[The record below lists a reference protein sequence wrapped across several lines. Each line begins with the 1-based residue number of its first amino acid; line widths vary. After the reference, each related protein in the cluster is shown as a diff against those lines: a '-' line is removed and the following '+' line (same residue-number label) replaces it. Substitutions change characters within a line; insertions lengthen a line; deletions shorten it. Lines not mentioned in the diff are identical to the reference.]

1 MHPTVSLYRLYS
13 TADDLDLAGD
23 IHHLRSHLY
32 RVVYVQIRGLP
43 KPHDINV
50 AEAT

>member
-1 MHPTVSLYRLYS
+1 
-13 TADDLDLAGD
+13 
-23 IHHLRSHLY
+23 LY